1 MSDSFLKK
9 DIIFQS
15 RHKSTE
21 DAFSQQDLL
30 QNLMPGSGK
39 KMASATIT
47 PITLK

>member
-30 QNLMPGSGK
+30 QNLKPGSGK
-39 KMASATIT
+39 KWHQQLLL
-47 PITLK
+47 PLL